1 MRAGCRCMA
10 SIAVS
15 AVTRRLAFFRKHRV
29 VTAGTSPWSRL
40 PYGPHHTTGEL
51 PATTTT
57 KWRCSMRQ
65 GEKFLSGGS
74 EASLFLLGQNRRG
87 NWVVR
92 DQDGKR
98 GGLFVSRA
106 AALKYALFENG
117 NRPQLVVAMPGRLE
131 LDLSVSAFP
140 AVMSPADELQPLA
153 A

>member
-1 MRAGCRCMA
+1 
-10 SIAVS
+10 
-15 AVTRRLAFFRKHRV
+15 
-29 VTAGTSPWSRL
+29 
-40 PYGPHHTTGEL
+40 
-51 PATTTT
+51 
-57 KWRCSMRQ
+57 MRQ

-140 AVMSPADELQPLA
+140 ATMSQADELQPLA